1 MSTNRY
7 SERDE
12 GMPVMEF
19 TRSTALAARFEYL
32 DEAGS
37 TNDELVQRAVGPDA
51 SAWPDLS
58 VLVTGS
64 QTSGR
69 GRLGRTWTAPAGRS
83 LAISL
88 LVRPRLADG
97 SALPA
102 DRLGWLP
109 LLTGAAMTRAVRAAV
124 RDHAERLAQTPDD
137 DGAPGSI
144 DVSLKW
150 PNDVLVDGYKV
161 SGILAELL
169 PPVPGE
175 EPGGVVIG
183 AGLNLAL
190 DEHDLPTLT
199 STSILLVT
207 GVAPDPDEVL
217 AFYLEAFTE
226 LYRALLAADGDPEA
240 SGLHAEVTG
249 LCGTLGREVRVE
261 LPGGDIMIGTAAA
274 IDADGRLVVEDRES
288 GESRAVSAGDV
299 THLRY

>member
-1 MSTNRY
+1 
-7 SERDE
+7 
-12 GMPVMEF
+12 MEF
-19 TRSTALAARFEYL
+19 PRSTALAARFEYL
-32 DEAGS
+32 EEAGS
-37 TNDELVQRAVGPDA
+37 TNDEMVQRAVGPDA
-51 SAWPDLS
+51 AAWPDLS

-69 GRLGRTWTAPAGRS
+69 GRLGRTWSAPAGRS

-102 DRLGWLP
+102 DSLGWLP

-124 RDHAERLAQTPDD
+124 RDHADKLAGTADE

-150 PNDVLVDGYKV
+150 PNDVLIDGYKV

-169 PPVPGE
+169 PPAVGE

-183 AGLNLAL
+183 AGVNLAL
-190 DEHDLPTLT
+190 DEHDLPTIT

-207 GVAPDPDEVL
+207 GEAPDADAVL
-217 AFYLEAFTE
+217 ALYLDAFME
-226 LYRALLAADGDPEA
+226 LYRSFLAADGDPDA
-240 SGLHAEVTG
+240 SGLHAEVTA

-261 LPGGDIMIGTAAA
+261 LPGGDVLIGTAAA
-274 IDADGRLVVEDRES
+274 IDGDGRLVVEDRDS
-288 GESRAVSAGDV
+288 GDSRAVSAGDV